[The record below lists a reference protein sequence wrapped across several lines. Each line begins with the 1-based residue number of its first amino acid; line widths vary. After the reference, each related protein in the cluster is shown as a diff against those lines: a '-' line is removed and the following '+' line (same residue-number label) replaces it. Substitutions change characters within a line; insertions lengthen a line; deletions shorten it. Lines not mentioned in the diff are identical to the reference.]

1 MDYKALKWSVHDNP
15 NNPGEPC
22 IGVITLNRPEKLNA
36 VDPLMRLELDALC
49 NEIARNSIIKVV
61 ILTGEGRGFCAGG
74 DLKSEGE
81 VLGAFEGSMG
91 ITGPYKEMAE
101 YFFNDLRHRVL
112 QSAMRKLEDLPQVT
126 IAAINGPAVG
136 VGLEMATLCDMRIA
150 SDRARFGE
158 VAVPAGFVPESGG
171 ARNLP
176 KLIGIGRAMRLIL
189 TGEII
194 DAKEAL
200 RIGLG
205 RRSRAGCQTSRLR
218 RSLLPGA
225 SRPIR
230 IYPCAKPSGWSKCIG
245 TGTAP
250 MKVISRSSTPC
261 SKLPEPKTAK
271 KACAPSWRSARRAI
285 LILTMPTGRFR
296 KRARQK
302 NEKIAND
309 DGFAEVPGTTIE
321 SCRRN

>member
-49 NEIARNSIIKVV
+49 NEIARNSIVKVV

-74 DLKSEGE
+74 DLKSEGD

-136 VGLEMATLCDMRIA
+136 VGLGDG
-150 SDRARFGE
+150 D
-158 VAVPAGFVPESGG
+158 
-171 ARNLP
+171 
-176 KLIGIGRAMRLIL
+176 
-189 TGEII
+189 
-194 DAKEAL
+194 AL
-200 RIGLG
+200 RYAHRLG
-205 RRSRAGCQTSRLR
+205 PRALRRSGRPSRLR
-218 RSLLPGA
+218 A
-225 SRPIR
+225 
-230 IYPCAKPSGWSKCIG
+230 
-245 TGTAP
+245 
-250 MKVISRSSTPC
+250 
-261 SKLPEPKTAK
+261 
-271 KACAPSWRSARRAI
+271 
-285 LILTMPTGRFR
+285 
-296 KRARQK
+296 
-302 NEKIAND
+302 
-309 DGFAEVPGTTIE
+309 
-321 SCRRN
+321 

>member
-1 MDYKALKWSVHDNP
+1 MDYKALKWSMHDNQER
-15 NNPGEPC
+15 PGEPS
-22 IGVITLNRPEKLNA
+22 IGVITLNRPDRLNA

-49 NEIARNSIIKVV
+49 NEIARNSIVKVV

-74 DLKSEGE
+74 DLTSEGE
-81 VLGAFEGSMG
+81 VLGAFEGGMG
-91 ITGPYKEMAE
+91 ITGPYKELAE

-200 RIGLG
+200 RIGLVDEVVRHG
-205 RRSRAGCQTSRLR
+205 KLLDTALGLAGKIAANPYLSVRHAKRLVKMYWNWNRTDEGYQQELEAVLEITRTKDCQEGMRAFAEKRQPRYNYPYDAGWPFPSR
-218 RSLLPGA
+218 
-225 SRPIR
+225 
-230 IYPCAKPSGWSKCIG
+230 
-245 TGTAP
+245 TAP
-250 MKVISRSSTPC
+250 
-261 SKLPEPKTAK
+261 SKK
-271 KACAPSWRSARRAI
+271 K
-285 LILTMPTGRFR
+285 
-296 KRARQK
+296 K
-302 NEKIAND
+302 
-309 DGFAEVPGTTIE
+309 
-321 SCRRN
+321 

>member
-1 MDYKALKWSVHDNP
+1 MDYRALKWSVHDNP
-15 NNPGEPC
+15 ANPGEPA

-49 NEIARNSIIKVV
+49 NGIARDAIIKVV
-61 ILTGEGRGFCAGG
+61 IVTGEGRGFCAGG
-74 DLKSEGE
+74 DLTSEGQ

-136 VGLEMATLCDMRIA
+136 VGLELATLCDMRIA

-176 KLIGIGRAMRLIL
+176 KLVGIGRAMRLVL
-189 TGEII
+189 TGDII
-194 DAKEAL
+194 DAEEAM
-200 RIGLG
+200 RIGLVDEVVAHKNLLDAVFG
-205 RRSRAGCQTSRLR
+205 LAGKIAANPYLSVRQAKRLMKMYWNWNRTDEGYQQELEAVLEITRTKDCQEGMRAFAEKRHPRYTY
-218 RSLLPGA
+218 PYDA
-225 SRPIR
+225 KWPFPSRP
-230 IYPCAKPSGWSKCIG
+230 PA
-245 TGTAP
+245 T
-250 MKVISRSSTPC
+250 
-261 SKLPEPKTAK
+261 K
-271 KACAPSWRSARRAI
+271 K
-285 LILTMPTGRFR
+285 
-296 KRARQK
+296 KK
-302 NEKIAND
+302 
-309 DGFAEVPGTTIE
+309 
-321 SCRRN
+321 

>member
-22 IGVITLNRPEKLNA
+22 IGVITLSRPEKLNA

-74 DLKSEGE
+74 DLKSEGD

-126 IAAINGPAVG
+126 IAAINGAAVG

-176 KLIGIGRAMRLIL
+176 KLIGVGRAMRLIL

-200 RIGLG
+200 RIGLVEEVVPAAKLLATAFALAG
-205 RRSRAGCQTSRLR
+205 RIAANPYLSVRQAKRLVKMYWNWNRTDEGYQQELDAVLEITRTKDCQEGMRAFVEK
-218 RSLLPGA
+218 
-225 SRPIR
+225 RPPR
-230 IYPCAKPSGWSKCIG
+230 YTDPYAADWPF
-245 TGTAP
+245 
-250 MKVISRSSTPC
+250 
-261 SKLPEPKTAK
+261 PKKSPTK
-271 KACAPSWRSARRAI
+271 K
-285 LILTMPTGRFR
+285 R
-296 KRARQK
+296 KNSQR
-302 NEKIAND
+302 
-309 DGFAEVPGTTIE
+309 
-321 SCRRN
+321 